1 MCVAGSVG
9 KDILLSLEDSAQSP
23 VTLLTSG
30 GVASLSLAKSL
41 DREKA
46 AQGGYQ
52 VTIVC
57 ERLGGRGQDFFT
69 FPIQIRV
76 TDVNDNSPQFLSGP
90 FTLNISELSP
100 VGSGLLEV
108 VALDKDQ
115 QGPFSMVEY
124 SVVQGNFSDLVSFRN
139 PLDGKI
145 VQRGLFDYE
154 EAEVVEIVIQAQDK
168 GDPPLSSQTRLII
181 HVEDADDQNPSFL
194 HDNYTTSLPDS
205 GNKLDISPADLKAV
219 DQDFGLN
226 SPVFYTFS
234 GSGPVYSYLELNRN
248 TGQIYVTGDKAEMVA
263 LLPTSLV
270 VAATQYDNRARQTVT
285 TVSLDRGNITAVSP
299 PLRFLAS
306 QFTASILENFPV
318 GGIVLSLATNYRA
331 DPRLV
336 FSVRRGDLPASQFK
350 LERNSGRLLLEKPL
364 DFETEISFTFGVTV
378 TDGEE
383 SDTAEVTVTVLNVND
398 FNPVFKYP
406 LYDFFVS
413 ESSAVNGRKL
423 GRIEVT
429 DGDKD
434 DKISLEVAGEMSR
447 VFRVDTEG
455 DLILHN
461 IGYMRG
467 STAHVILVAQV

>member
-1 MCVAGSVG
+1 M
-9 KDILLSLEDSAQSP
+9 
-23 VTLLTSG
+23 
-30 GVASLSLAKSL
+30 
-41 DREKA
+41 
-46 AQGGYQ
+46 
-52 VTIVC
+52 
-57 ERLGGRGQDFFT
+57 
-69 FPIQIRV
+69 
-76 TDVNDNSPQFLSGP
+76 TDVNDNFPQFVAGP

-100 VGSGLLEV
+100 VGSSLLEV

-124 SVVQGNFSDLVSFRN
+124 SVLQGNFSHLLSFLN

-145 VQRGLFDYE
+145 VQQGMFDYE
-154 EAEVVEIVIQAQDK
+154 EAEVVEILLQAQDK
-168 GDPPLSSQTRLII
+168 GNPPLSSQTRLTI
-181 HVEDADDQNPSFL
+181 HVEDADDQNPAFL
-194 HDNYTTSLPDS
+194 QENYTTSLPDS
-205 GNKLDISPADLKAV
+205 GNKLHLSPADLKAV

-248 TGQIYVTGDKAEMVA
+248 TGQIYVTGDKAEMAA
-263 LLPTSLV
+263 LLPTELV
-270 VAATQYDNRARQTVT
+270 VAATQYDNRDRLTIT
-285 TVSLDRGNITAVSP
+285 TVRLDRGNITAITP
-299 PLRFLAS
+299 RLRFLS
-306 QFTASILENFPV
+306 RQFTTSILETFPV
-318 GGIVLSLATNYRA
+318 GGIVLSLATNFRA

-336 FSVRRGDLPASQFK
+336 FSIKRGNLPGRQFK
-350 LERNSGRLLLEKPL
+350 LERNSGRLVLEKPL
-364 DFETEISFTFGVTV
+364 DYETEVSYTFGVIV
-378 TDGEE
+378 TDGQE

-413 ESSAVNGRKL
+413 EDSAVNGRKL

-434 DKISLEVAGEMSR
+434 DKISLEVEGEMSR

-455 DLILHN
+455 DLVLHN

-467 STAHVILVAQV
+467 STAHVVLVAQVG